1 MPAASDK
8 PLTAWGRYPVASCRL
23 LRAHKRR
30 DVGAAVAAAGGP
42 IISRGLGRS
51 YGDAALSDGG
61 AVLLHTRLNRLIA
74 FDDAAGVVEAEA
86 GVTIGELIEVFLP
99 RGWFPSV
106 VPGTKFVTL
115 GGAVAAN
122 VHGKNHHRDGAFAAC
137 VESFTLVTAD
147 GQTRTCSR
155 EQETELFWAT
165 LGGMGLTGA
174 ITTVRLRLMKIASTT
189 LQVHE
194 TRVSELDALI
204 DRLDDPDADRRYSVA
219 WIDCLAGGEKL
230 GRGVVMQADWTPP
243 EVVPPPEVAPPSE
256 VAPPPESE
264 AARPLTLT
272 RRRQRRV
279 PFDFPSFA
287 LSRPTVRAF
296 NALYDKRHPTRTRRV
311 DYERFFFPLDAIHDW
326 NRIYGKRGFIQYQ
339 AVFPE
344 ADGRAGIRALLE
356 RIAASGQASFLAVL
370 KRMGDADAG
379 ALSFPMPGLTL
390 ALDLPH
396 RGERL
401 LKLTAE
407 LDRIVID
414 HGGRVYLA
422 KDACLSRE
430 SFEAMYPR
438 TQSFVALCRRIDPA
452 GRFGSSLSRRLGLT
466 EGGGA

>member
-1 MPAASDK
+1 MPTAADN
-8 PLTAWGRYPVASCRL
+8 PLTSWGRYPVATCRVV
-23 LRAHKRR
+23 RAHKRR
-30 DVGAAVAAAGGP
+30 DVAAAVRDERGAAGGTL
-42 IISRGLGRS
+42 ISRGMGRS
-51 YGDAALSDGG
+51 YGDAALNDGG

-74 FDDAAGVVEAEA
+74 FDADAGAVEAEA

-99 RGWFPSV
+99 RGYFPPV

-147 GQTRTCSR
+147 GGTRVCCR
-155 EQETELFWAT
+155 EQESELFWAT

-174 ITTVRLRLMKIASTT
+174 ITTVRLRLMKIADPT
-189 LQVHE
+189 LEVHE
-194 TRVSELDALI
+194 TRVGDLDALI
-204 DRLDDPDADRRYSVA
+204 DRIDDPDADRRYSVA
-219 WIDCLAGGEKL
+219 WIDCLAGGDKL
-230 GRGVVMQADWTPP
+230 GRGVVMQGDWA
-243 EVVPPPEVAPPSE
+243 PPP
-256 VAPPPESE
+256 PPPESA
-264 AARPLTLT
+264 AARPLPLT

-279 PFDFPSFA
+279 PFDLPPFV

-296 NALYDKRHPTRTRRV
+296 NGLYYRRHPTRTRRV

-356 RIAASGQASFLAVL
+356 RIAGSGQASFLAVL
-370 KRMGDADAG
+370 KRMGDADPG

-396 RGERL
+396 RGAPLRE
-401 LKLTAE
+401 LTAA

-438 TQSFVALCRRIDPA
+438 KRAFVELCRRHDPA
-452 GRFGSSLSRRLGLT
+452 GRLGSSLSRRLGLT